1 MAWDLLVKN
10 GKIVDGTGSPWFR
23 ADVAIANGRIAE
35 IRPHLAG
42 DARDVL
48 EADGLVVCPGFID
61 THTHSD
67 FVFFVDPT
75 AQSKVRQGVTTE
87 VIGNCGMSGAP
98 CLAGATQRVLP
109 STHGFLPFWE
119 SVPEFLD
126 ALSRQPKT
134 VHLAP
139 LVGHGTLRAAVVGLE
154 DRPPTSDELATMEA
168 WLADALAAGAVGL
181 STGLYFAPGAFASH
195 AELVALAAVAGRS
208 GAILTSHIRDE
219 GSRSIGFISAVK
231 EIIRIGRDAQTPV
244 HISHI
249 KSFGPD
255 TWHTS
260 AEVLEI
266 IDTARRAGVDVTC
279 DQYPYDTTGGG
290 LAADT
295 LPYSFQSEKT
305 PAQVSEALRQ
315 PAARAAVRDDVAAN
329 IQKRGGPSVLTIA
342 TYPAAPEL
350 EGHTLQEI
358 CDRRGQEPA
367 DVVMDML
374 GASYEAKWNCRSLCQ
389 EDVDR
394 FIRYP
399 ATMIGSDGSSLST
412 EGPLAKGNPHPRNF
426 GAFPRVLNE
435 YVRQRGVLRLEEA
448 IRKMTSLAAR
458 RFGLTDRGTL
468 ETGKCADLVV
478 LDPEAVRDATF
489 AQPKQYPTGIP
500 HVMVGG
506 AWVIRDGTFTGKLP
520 GLLAR
525 KP

>member
-1 MAWDLLVKN
+1 MGWDLLVKN
-10 GKIVDGTGSPWFR
+10 GKVVDGTGSPWFR
-23 ADVAIANGRIAE
+23 ADVAVANGRIAE

-42 DARDVL
+42 DARDIL

-61 THTHSD
+61 AHTHSD

-87 VIGNCGMSGAP
+87 IIGNCGMSGAP
-98 CLAGATQRVLP
+98 YLGGAKQRALP

-119 SVPEFLD
+119 SVPEYLD

-139 LVGHGTLRAAVVGLE
+139 LVGHGTLRSAVVGVA
-154 DRPPTSDELATMEA
+154 DRPPTPDELATMEG
-168 WLADALAAGAVGL
+168 WLAEALGAGAVGL
-181 STGLYFAPGAFASH
+181 STGLYFAPGAFASRE
-195 AELVALAAVAGRS
+195 ELVALAAVAGRS
-208 GAILTSHIRDE
+208 GALVTSHIRDE
-219 GSRSIGFISAVK
+219 GSRSVGFIPAVE
-231 EIIRIGRDAQTPV
+231 EIIRIGRDAQAPV

-266 IDTARRAGVDVTC
+266 IDTARRDGVDVTC

-295 LPYSFQSEKT
+295 LPYPFQSGKT
-305 PAQVSEALRQ
+305 PAQVSEALRE
-315 PAARAAVRDDVAAN
+315 PAARAAIRDTVAAN

-342 TYPAAPEL
+342 AYPAAREL
-350 EGHTLQEI
+350 EGHTLQGI

-374 GASYEAKWNCRSLCQ
+374 SASYEAKWNCRSLSQ

-394 FIRYP
+394 FIRHP

-412 EGPLAKGNPHPRNF
+412 EGPLAGGNPHPRNF

-435 YVRQRGVLRLEEA
+435 YVRRRGVLRLEEA
-448 IRKMTSLAAR
+448 IRKMTRLTAR

-468 ETGKCADLVV
+468 EAGKRADIVV
-478 LDPEAVRDATF
+478 FDPEAVRDATF
-489 AQPKQYPTGIP
+489 ARPKQYPTGIP
-500 HVMVGG
+500 HVMVDGV
-506 AWVIRDGTFTGKLP
+506 WVIRDGTFTGKLP

-525 KP
+525 RP